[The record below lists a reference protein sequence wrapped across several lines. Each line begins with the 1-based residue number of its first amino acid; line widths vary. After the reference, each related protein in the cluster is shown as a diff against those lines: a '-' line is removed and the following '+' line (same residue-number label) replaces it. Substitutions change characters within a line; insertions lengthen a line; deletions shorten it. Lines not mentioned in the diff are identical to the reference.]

1 MTGYVENTAHIGGS
15 LVVKLSIIS
24 VLASLFFVSFVRLC
38 ILDMQ
43 RSKVLYELDVTILK
57 LIKPSLSKKDS
68 TARVG
73 GTSTSTYTHRF
84 SRLSQEKCIVENW
97 RWNWLTPRR
106 TIDSCRFLLP
116 FQPTLQFRT

>member
-57 LIKPSLSKKDS
+57 LIKPSLSKK
-68 TARVG
+68 TA
-73 GTSTSTYTHRF
+73 
-84 SRLSQEKCIVENW
+84 LQEWVAQAPLHT
-97 RWNWLTPRR
+97 R
-106 TIDSCRFLLP
+106 IDSPGSAKRSAL
-116 FQPTLQFRT
+116 